1 MYVFFKVPT
10 TDTHT
15 NQGPFE
21 DFSAFAMIID
31 KTGALCYKLHFREG
45 SGSMRVFPSKQEAS
59 HMDKK
64 PSYEELKERV
74 KELEKEGDERL
85 RMERE
90 LLELSH
96 AVNHSPSAIMITD
109 VHGLIEYV
117 NPKFSEMTGF
127 AAHEITGKNASDLGE
142 QSPEEQK
149 KMWQVLEAG
158 AEWRG
163 EFCNKKKNGE
173 FYWERAAISSI
184 KNEDGL
190 ITNYVKVAEDI
201 TELKRAQQ
209 ELSDSQ
215 KALYEHQRR
224 LSILKF
230 ANDMALRFM
239 HELRNPLVSI
249 GGYSQRIATGNY
261 SEDRLDEYTGI
272 IFQEAKRLDK
282 ALSDLLAQLEA
293 SARKA

>member
-1 MYVFFKVPT
+1 
-10 TDTHT
+10 
-15 NQGPFE
+15 
-21 DFSAFAMIID
+21 
-31 KTGALCYKLHFREG
+31 
-45 SGSMRVFPSKQEAS
+45 
-59 HMDKK
+59 MDKK

-149 KMWQVLEAG
+149 KMWQVLESG

-201 TELKRAQQ
+201 TELKRTQQ